1 MNINNPT
8 HTRQLKEPLECA
20 LRDLQERIAKIDMP
34 IEPNITIHISLDRI
48 TQELCGDA
56 VIQMCVVTGG
66 WKVR

>member
-1 MNINNPT
+1 MNLNEIV
-8 HTRQLKEPLECA
+8 HTQKFKEPLECA
-20 LRDLQERIAKIDMP
+20 LHGLQERIAKIDMP